1 MVPRARALILL
12 APFQRLQDHFV
23 FIRAG
28 EMPQEPFG
36 ASRINERRKRTT
48 ICTPPN
54 VQLDHIMA
62 VINASPKRLRVP
74 HLPPKT
80 RIKSESYEL
89 AVKEACH
96 QTTFSG
102 GRLCFNLLADV
113 ETKISSTK
121 KLAGFYSKCDA
132 FLSNGFIAILA
143 AIPF

>member
-89 AVKEACH
+89 AVKEAGH

-102 GRLCFNLLADV
+102 GRLCFNLLTSKRKSRQQKNSLA
-113 ETKISSTK
+113 STANAT
-121 KLAGFYSKCDA
+121 LFCRTALLRY
-132 FLSNGFIAILA
+132 
-143 AIPF
+143 

>member
-1 MVPRARALILL
+1 MLPPARALILL

-89 AVKEACH
+89 AVKEAGH

-102 GRLCFNLLADV
+102 GRLCFNLL
-113 ETKISSTK
+113 TSKRKSRQQKSS
-121 KLAGFYSKCDA
+121 LASTANATLFCRTALLRY
-132 FLSNGFIAILA
+132 
-143 AIPF
+143 